1 MSYSLV
7 IERWE
12 TWKNLIR
19 YNSDFSEWVLMGH
32 LKEGTRFMAWSFPFA
47 MTSGRCGS
55 GNSVGFFRQSD
66 VNLKPNNITLLAIWL
81 EVA

>member
-1 MSYSLV
+1 
-7 IERWE
+7 
-12 TWKNLIR
+12 
-19 YNSDFSEWVLMGH
+19 
-32 LKEGTRFMAWSFPFA
+32 MAWSFPFA

-81 EVA
+81 EMA